1 MGLRNNFLF
10 ETTSLIEKV
19 EGWLVTIISA
29 ATVLFTVLASFTMW
43 RYDRGQLKMNTK
55 DITDIKKEMK
65 NKEEEDRRVIAE
77 TKEEANRNI
86 AEVRAMHEAST
97 KQISDKLDKLMFYLL
112 HSKITLKGVEETD
125 ELTKD

>member
-10 ETTSLIEKV
+10 EITSLIEKV

>member
-10 ETTSLIEKV
+10 EITSLIEKV

-86 AEVRAMHEAST
+86 AEVRR
-97 KQISDKLDKLMFYLL
+97 
-112 HSKITLKGVEETD
+112 
-125 ELTKD
+125 